1 MEKITTNILVVGSGL
16 SGAIAALTAAEQN
29 KNVILVTKSTDLLS
43 GNTPWAQGGQYLLI
57 YVII

>member
-29 KNVILVTKSTDLLS
+29 KNVILVTKSTD
-43 GNTPWAQGGQYLLI
+43 
-57 YVII
+57 